1 MRTGYSK
8 RLFRHAVVAVVFA
21 AAATAAQEE
30 QQRPVNTPPQ
40 TAPKRGVGPAFGGG
54 VGAGRVPQSGL
65 LSGSGTG
72 DGPPPQKS
80 KLEEMLEK
88 ALKNNP
94 DLRVAAT
101 KAQEAEAELNRTR
114 LEVTRKV
121 VRLHAT
127 LDAAKTNV
135 AAAEQRLA
143 DVRKLADRQAV
154 SKDDVRTAEKDLAA
168 AKTDLATAEG
178 EASYL
183 LGESI
188 WVFTHLRMNVA
199 GSANEAT
206 PYLVDL
212 GLPVDDRRSSLQQA
226 TRYLGAVQN
235 LAGKTS
241 KPAAEMAARIREAL
255 GTPMR
260 LDYKDV
266 PLMKV
271 LKDFQGITDLVF
283 VVRLE
288 DEDPKVNLH
297 LTDQPLGAVFQAI
310 TDQTSVS
317 FIVRDYGIL
326 VLGAKH
332 AVPGDAMSAHD
343 FWISPAAPASPKK
356 DNKDPGK

>member
-1 MRTGYSK
+1 MP
-8 RLFRHAVVAVVFA
+8 
-21 AAATAAQEE
+21 
-30 QQRPVNTPPQ
+30 QR
-40 TAPKRGVGPAFGGG
+40 
-54 VGAGRVPQSGL
+54 GL

-72 DGPPPQKS
+72 DGGPPPQKS

-121 VRLHAT
+121 VRLHAS

-143 DVRKLADRQAV
+143 DVRKLADRQAM
-154 SKDDVRTAEKDLAA
+154 SKDEVRAAEKDLAA

-188 WVFTHLRMNVA
+188 WVFTHTRVNV
-199 GSANEAT
+199 ANEAT
-206 PYLVDL
+206 QYLVDL

-226 TRYLGAVQN
+226 QRYLGALQN
-235 LAGKTS
+235 AGKTS

-266 PLMKV
+266 PLTKV

-317 FIVRDYGIL
+317 FMVRDYGIL

-332 AVPGDAMSAHD
+332 AVPGDAMPAHD
-343 FWISPAAPASPKK
+343 FWICPAAPASPKK
-356 DNKDPGK
+356 DGKDPGK